1 MRILQEA
8 DMTPTEQVLKAINK
22 VTANFLELEKT
33 KRK

>member
-1 MRILQEA
+1 MGILQSA
-8 DMTPTEQVLKAINK
+8 DITPTELVLKAINK